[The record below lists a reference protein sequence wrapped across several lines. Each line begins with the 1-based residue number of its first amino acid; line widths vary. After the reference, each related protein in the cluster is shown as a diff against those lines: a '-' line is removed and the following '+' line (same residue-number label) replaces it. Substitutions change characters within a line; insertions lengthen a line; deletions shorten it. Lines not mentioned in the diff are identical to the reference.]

1 MIEAAP
7 GKVRDYSGQRYT
19 CFAIEPYTRRRDA
32 APSYLAV

>member
-7 GKVRDYSGQRYT
+7 GKSATTGQRYT